1 MHNFLSIR
9 SWVVFIGSEAV
20 LAGLLWMI
28 GILSPVFLATLGFAL
43 LSLLWI
49 WDHRPNWLPSTI
61 VGFIRQRGLLD
72 APISAETCRK
82 IADWEP
88 IDRISAFRL
97 GQWAAIISGYEYPS
111 DIHDNPGLQLWRN
124 EFFHLKRAIGDGT
137 FALDENRRKSVTRLT
152 LVTRDEITRFYAA
165 NNRRVAALFP
175 EERTRVLQQS

>member
-1 MHNFLSIR
+1 MQQRNALMLFGAGCTSVMYFVPPETLPEAIRFAGLWIGFLVLVTGALAWTFNFMDPPAIR
-9 SWVVFIGSEAV
+9 S
-20 LAGLLWMI
+20 
-28 GILSPVFLATLGFAL
+28 
-43 LSLLWI
+43 
-49 WDHRPNWLPSTI
+49 
-61 VGFIRQRGLLD
+61 LD
-72 APISAETCRK
+72 APKPNSSNQWIV
-82 IADWEP
+82 DWVP